1 MSFGWDDRD
10 SESIGHWEDPDA
22 LPEKRVPNHVR
33 IVAAILAV
41 MLFVFF
47 ADLFFDLVL

>member
-1 MSFGWDDRD
+1 MSYGWDDH
-10 SESIGHWEDPDA
+10 ESDTVGHWEDPDA
-22 LPEKRVPNHVR
+22 LPEKRVPNYVR
-33 IVAAILAV
+33 IVAAILAI